1 MDSAIKSIIG
11 FGDSG
16 LALYSLVVVFISLI
30 LGGLI
35 GLERE
40 MYGHA
45 AGLRTH
51 ILLALGSTIVGIISL
66 QVESGSWG
74 LLAGVII
81 ALGFLSAGSIVQTG
95 KDVKGIT
102 TSSTL
107 WIVGIIGFAIGA
119 GYILESIVFTFMAL
133 IVLIILHYVEVKTS
147 KRDPSITLIVDS
159 SVKVGEDL
167 VKIASTYGLEIK
179 NISSKLT
186 KLRDKD
192 VLKVVVKLVKSPN
205 DTIKAYADEL
215 ESVLNP
221 INISVSISRIG

>member
-102 TSSTL
+102 T
-107 WIVGIIGFAIGA
+107 
-119 GYILESIVFTFMAL
+119 
-133 IVLIILHYVEVKTS
+133 
-147 KRDPSITLIVDS
+147 
-159 SVKVGEDL
+159 
-167 VKIASTYGLEIK
+167 
-179 NISSKLT
+179 
-186 KLRDKD
+186 
-192 VLKVVVKLVKSPN
+192 
-205 DTIKAYADEL
+205 
-215 ESVLNP
+215 
-221 INISVSISRIG
+221 